1 LHATPDRTA
10 PPLAFP
16 ARQRGD
22 VTVRSPDRRAD
33 RAARPRRRPARVALP
48 LALVLLLSACAGE
61 QTMLDPQGYYAR
73 RPDEL
78 FRVTFWIAVV
88 VFVLVQGLVIYAAV
102 RFRAKDDD
110 DELPVQVHGNTRLEV
125 VWTVIPALILAAI
138 AVPTVQQIFELDAE
152 PEDAMVVEVIGHR
165 WWWEFRYPD
174 YGITTANEMVIPVDR
189 NIRLEMTSFDVAS
202 STGVI
207 HSFWIPALAGKQDVI
222 PGRITTLN
230 MVAEAPGRYI
240 GMCTEYCGLSHA
252 NMRQRAIAVP
262 QSDFDSWV
270 AEQQQG
276 AAVPADGSQEAT
288 GRDLFANH
296 CAACHNIREAA
307 ASGPDA
313 FANATGP
320 DLTHLMSRK
329 EFAGAIF
336 DLYLREDPNDP
347 NSPHTDT
354 VDVDLLR
361 AWVEDAPSLKAMRPE
376 QGYSMIPFTNLSD
389 AELDAIVAYLLTLR

>member
-1 LHATPDRTA
+1 
-10 PPLAFP
+10 
-16 ARQRGD
+16 
-22 VTVRSPDRRAD
+22 
-33 RAARPRRRPARVALP
+33 
-48 LALVLLLSACAGE
+48 
-61 QTMLDPQGYYAR
+61 
-73 RPDEL
+73 
-78 FRVTFWIAVV
+78 
-88 VFVLVQGLVIYAAV
+88 V

-189 NIRLEMTSFDVAS
+189 NIRLEMTSQDIAS